1 MLATFSWIC
10 SSDSSV
16 RSCDLPLGSPIIP
29 VPPPTMAIG
38 RCPNRCRRASAISG
52 HQDAD
57 MEARRRR
64 IESDVRG
71 HALRRELFLQPFGGV
86 GDHAAPLQL
95 VEEIGVEIRHR
106 GNGLLYQSMG
116 ATRRAVLKT
125 LLATGVG
132 ALSGTGAYGFL
143 YGRHELTVT
152 RENVPVAGLPPA
164 LAGLRIGLMT
174 DVHRSQLVS
183 HEDVAR
189 AVGMLM
195 SEQPGP
201 HRARRRLR
209 DLGRSALRR
218 RRPPRRSP
226 RSRRRTAS
234 TPSSATTTTITT
246 CRWRW
251 PGTASTC

>member
-1 MLATFSWIC
+1 MPATFSSIC

-16 RSCDLPLGSPIIP
+16 RSCDLPLGSPIMP

-38 RCPNRCRRASAISG
+38 ECPNRCRRASAISVIS
-52 HQDAD
+52 DAD
-57 MEARRRR
+57 MQARRRR
-64 IESDVRG
+64 IESDVG
-71 HALRRELFLQPFGGV
+71 GDALRGELFLQPFGGV

-132 ALSGTGAYGFL
+132 ALSGTRRVRVPLRPSRAHGHA
-143 YGRHELTVT
+143 
-152 RENVPVAGLPPA
+152 RERARRPPAAA

-189 AVGMLM
+189 AVGAAD
-195 SEQPGP
+195 ERAPGP

-209 DLGRSALRR
+209 DMGDRRYVAPSAEALASLSAPHGVFAHSRQPRR
-218 RRPPRRSP
+218 RSRHAGWRSP
-226 RSRRRTAS
+226 RTAS
-234 TPSSATTTTITT
+234 R
-246 CRWRW
+246 C
-251 PGTASTC
+251 